1 MPLTVERQQSASS
14 ILQNAAR
21 AALLLPLVLPGC
33 SSLSLPAED
42 APASGPDPTYNRL
55 VADHLEAAFKD
66 HDSYDAFEISDF
78 RWVHGL
84 KGWNWLTCVR
94 FLDKEG
100 RRRTYA
106 LFIKKDEIVDSHYAV
121 ESDKCAA
128 QTYAPLVL
136 MGGMKGATSA
146 GALY

>member
-1 MPLTVERQQSASS
+1 LH
-14 ILQNAAR
+14 NAAR
-21 AALLLPLVLPGC
+21 AAVLLPLVLPGC

-42 APASGPDPTYNRL
+42 APASGPDPAYTKL
-55 VADHLEAAFKD
+55 VAKHMENNFTDYE
-66 HDSYDAFEISDF
+66 SYDAFEISDF

-94 FLDKEG
+94 FLDKQG

-106 LFIKKDEIVDSHYAV
+106 LFIKKDEIVDGRYAV

-128 QTYAPLVL
+128 QTYASFAL
-136 MGGMKGATSA
+136 MGGIKGAASA